1 METTEKTR
9 QGKRRRR
16 KRRRKDVSWQR
27 FDFFFKCCRKK
38 KSKALIDSASLRRKS
53 LTVFSVK
60 RRILSVR
67 HQSVG
72 LMGCFLFLFFQPNL
86 RLIPRLCP
94 SVSYTRVA
102 LSPSDRS
109 VNIRPH
115 RTGKKRPHLHLHQ
128 CLWQRSILEILQIFL
143 HCVLLHFTNTQS
155 YPAYLSKF
163 VVRDISS
170 NCKTRQKKVAFCCLY
185 QARNTLDLIV

>member
-1 METTEKTR
+1 MFSPAQMETTERTR

-27 FDFFFKCCRKK
+27 FDFFLSAAEK
-38 KSKALIDSASLRRKS
+38 KSKALIHSASLRRKS
-53 LTVFSVK
+53 LTVLLLK
-60 RRILSVR
+60 RRILAVR

-94 SVSYTRVA
+94 SVSYTRAV

-109 VNIRPH
+109 VNTRPH
-115 RTGKKRPHLHLHQ
+115 RTGKKRSHLHLHQ
-128 CLWQRSILEILQIFL
+128 CLWQLVF
-143 HCVLLHFTNTQS
+143 
-155 YPAYLSKF
+155 
-163 VVRDISS
+163 
-170 NCKTRQKKVAFCCLY
+170 
-185 QARNTLDLIV
+185 